1 MPTRRMIDP
10 AIWQSE
16 SMASLTRD
24 QRLLFFG
31 LLFMASNEGT
41 YPNVLAMIAREI
53 FFNDGITEVEL
64 VTGIQALEQVGLVGT
79 SESTIFIENFWDYVS
94 HYDPKKIDAW
104 IKLKR
109 RVYERDNYLCVYC
122 GDLGEHIDHIHP
134 KSRGGQDVFNNLAT
148 ACQRCNFSKS
158 NKGVSEWY
166 IKQPFFSEKRL
177 EYVNNITA
185 CY

>member
-1 MPTRRMIDP
+1 MLSRGFSGEIFKSNEFGDLAPR
-10 AIWQSE
+10 S
-16 SMASLTRD
+16 
-24 QRLLFFG
+24 RLLFFG
-31 LLFMASNEGT
+31 LLFLASDEGT
-41 YPNVLAMIAREI
+41 YPNVLATIAREI
-53 FFNDGITEVEL
+53 FFNDGITEAEL
-64 VTGIQALEQVGLVGT
+64 VASIQALELVGLIDT

-104 IKLKR
+104 IRLKR
-109 RVYERDNYLCVYC
+109 RVYERDDYLCVYC

-158 NKGVSEWY
+158 NKDVSEWY